1 MEAESLRLSAPTALI
16 VATGVAMELNDDAIG
31 ALSFSELPVH
41 PMKSSKIMDGRH
53 TLGMITFRMYVRE

>member
-1 MEAESLRLSAPTALI
+1 
-16 VATGVAMELNDDAIG
+16 MELNDDAIG

>member
-1 MEAESLRLSAPTALI
+1 MEAESLRLSAPIALI
-16 VATGVAMELNDDAIG
+16 VAMGVAMELNDDATG